1 MNKNIKLLAIIVL
14 ALGLFSCQNKTANK
28 TTTESERVEI
38 VETSSIQKEKIHRV
52 LDFSSTLQG
61 YEHMNIAPSLTGN
74 IEKILVDV
82 GSRVSKGQLLLRM
95 NQNQY
100 NTAKISLAST
110 KVEYDRIASLK
121 ASGSASQQAFDQIKA
136 QYEQL
141 EENTRFLQEN
151 TFVKA
156 QFSGVISAK
165 NYEDGEMYAGSPILT
180 LTQINTLKALI
191 NIPEIYFPKIKQG
204 MELEIFSEIY
214 PDQVFKG
221 IIEIVYPTIDPNT
234 HTFQVKIKIP
244 NAKEVLRPG
253 MYITSKLALG
263 EVEAIIVPYS
273 AVLKLVGSNER
284 YVFVNNN
291 CRAKRI
297 TVQLGQRFDEMVEIS
312 GEGIEEGV
320 ELITVGQARLI
331 DNVKLNVVKKK

>member
-1 MNKNIKLLAIIVL
+1 MK
-14 ALGLFSCQNKTANK
+14 
-28 TTTESERVEI
+28 
-38 VETSSIQKEKIHRV
+38 
-52 LDFSSTLQG
+52 
-61 YEHMNIAPSLTGN
+61 P
-74 IEKILVDV
+74 
-82 GSRVSKGQLLLRM
+82 

-291 CRAKRI
+291 GRAKRI